1 MKKKVYLYAT
11 IPFLLILIGMSWGLI
26 LEGFSSDS
34 DFLVL
39 SSALATGIL
48 IVALYYL
55 VKFFIKKLS

>member
-1 MKKKVYLYAT
+1 MKKIYLYAT
-11 IPFLLILIGMSWGLI
+11 IPFLLILISMSWGLI

-48 IVALYYL
+48 IVALFYTIKFYL
-55 VKFFIKKLS
+55 KKLL